1 MSKREMV
8 MRLLTKRLARLYY
21 RKGGDVYTFGLRED
35 LAPFPVEGNEKV
47 RQTTLI
53 NGELVE
59 EFPAIYLTLH
69 KAGKKQNGLYV
80 VDFIS
85 YDLAQFIAENEA
97 AFEEFK
103 QWIYETM
110 DDSLDDVDDVETDGG
125 ADV

>member
-1 MSKREMV
+1 MSKHDMV
-8 MRLLTKRLARLYY
+8 MRLLTKKLARLYY
-21 RKGGDVYTFGLRED
+21 RKGNDIYTFGVRED

-47 RQTTLI
+47 KQTTLI

>member
-1 MSKREMV
+1 MSKHEMV
-8 MRLLTKRLARLYY
+8 MRLLTKKLARLYY
-21 RKGGDVYTFGLRED
+21 RKGNDVYTFGLRED

-47 RQTTLI
+47 KQTTLI

-103 QWIYETM
+103 QWINETM

>member
-47 RQTTLI
+47 RQTTLL

-59 EFPAIYLTLH
+59 EYPAIYLTLH
-69 KAGKKQNGLYV
+69 KSGKTKNDV
-80 VDFIS
+80 TVIDFIS
-85 YDLAQFIAENEA
+85 YDLAQYIVDNEA

-103 QWIYETM
+103 RWINEMM